1 MADISYL
8 KFKGHQEAY
17 YANLQRGL
25 KNAARKELINS
36 MDVLSRNLE
45 PQLFQLEKEIQ
56 VHGVEVIVEKYPS
69 LRLITEHLI
78 EIKQEIRIWKTKQ

>member
-1 MADISYL
+1 
-8 KFKGHQEAY
+8 
-17 YANLQRGL
+17 
-25 KNAARKELINS
+25 

-56 VHGVEVIVEKYPS
+56 AHGVEVIVEKYPS
-69 LRLITEHLI
+69 LRQITEHLI